1 VIPFL
6 ELADQLHIVVPG
18 YMLVFTRLSAMLITL
33 PIFSYPMISGRIRI
47 MFGFVLTLIIGSIVN
62 IEAIPPITNLWILA
76 GLMVK
81 EVIIGMIIGFGG
93 RLIFE
98 GFSIAGG
105 IVGLQMGMG
114 IVNVMDPTSREQTPI
129 ITQFWLPMMILFL
142 FLVDGHHF
150 LIETLFGN
158 FQLIPLGMGE
168 LSHQAGES
176 VVRGGTKIYEIG
188 IRFAAPSM
196 AFLFLIDAGV
206 GFMARTMPQLNVFFI
221 TLPLKIFSG
230 LVILIVSI
238 NIFQILFDSVYD
250 DMVRFTGTI
259 IRQLSGV

>member
-1 VIPFL
+1 
-6 ELADQLHIVVPG
+6 
-18 YMLVFTRLSAMLITL
+18 MLITL

-150 LIETLFGN
+150 LI
-158 FQLIPLGMGE
+158 
-168 LSHQAGES
+168 
-176 VVRGGTKIYEIG
+176 
-188 IRFAAPSM
+188 
-196 AFLFLIDAGV
+196 
-206 GFMARTMPQLNVFFI
+206 
-221 TLPLKIFSG
+221 
-230 LVILIVSI
+230 
-238 NIFQILFDSVYD
+238 
-250 DMVRFTGTI
+250 
-259 IRQLSGV
+259 